1 MNLKYKGDKGHMEN
15 TVTINDNP
23 AVKAMINRI
32 KLLPRNTKEYPDV
45 SREDQIDA
53 GSFIYALQ
61 TLGAGGDGNLTSL
74 VWNLWK
80 ELSIA
85 VQSGGLTE
93 NLQSVVERLHKYLN
107 DIGMFNEVEA

>member
-1 MNLKYKGDKGHMEN
+1 MEN
-15 TVTINDNP
+15 ATTINDNP
-23 AVKAMINRI
+23 AVKAMIDRI
-32 KLLPRNTKEYPDV
+32 KLLPRNTKEYPEV

-85 VQSGGLTE
+85 IQAGGLTE
-93 NLQSVVERLHKYLN
+93 NLQSAVERLHKYLKGV
-107 DIGMFNEVEA
+107 GMFDGPEA

>member
-1 MNLKYKGDKGHMEN
+1 MEN
-15 TVTINDNP
+15 ATTVNGNP
-23 AVKAMINRI
+23 AVKAMIDRI
-32 KLLPRNTKEYPDV
+32 KLLPRNTKEYPEV
-45 SREDQIDA
+45 SMEDQIDA

-85 VQSGGLTE
+85 IQAGGLTE
-93 NLQSVVERLHKYLN
+93 SLQSAVERLHKYLE
-107 DIGMFNEVEA
+107 DIGMFDGPEA